1 MVTVQRLEETKYSIK
16 DVLVLLQDS
25 FQEHLKEGIH
35 YSLLSYSLDDFI
47 AATKG
52 AIVLVAADEDDLL
65 GSLSLF
71 LYDVGS
77 KKWAYNDFW
86 GVSNKARRMGI
97 GSLLIEEEKRICKEY
112 GCEYMISNT
121 SVRSESSKKGH
132 IKNGYKIV
140 GYQGCAVYTYLFRMQ
155 FKHPSIYD
163 SAVIR
168 FFCRLFS
175 GLKMVSAWNPNGYH
189 RKWVKVLRREK

>member
-1 MVTVQRLEETKYSIK
+1 MVTVQRLEDTKYSIK

-25 FQEHLKEGIH
+25 FQEHLKEGIR

-47 AATKG
+47 AVTKD
-52 AIVLVAADEDDLL
+52 AIVLVAVDENDLL

-71 LYDVGS
+71 LHDDGRR
-77 KKWAYNDFW
+77 KWAYNDFW

-97 GSLLIEEEKRICKEY
+97 GSLLIEKEKRICKEY

-121 SVRSESSKKGH
+121 SVKSESSKKGH
-132 IKNGYKIV
+132 LKNGYKIV

-168 FFCRLFS
+168 FFSRLIS
-175 GLKMVSAWNPNGYH
+175 GLKMVLAWNPKGYH
-189 RKWVKVLRREK
+189 RKWVKLIRGEK